1 MHNFS
6 LVNPMPITHCPS
18 SYRQPSF
25 GLGGWPIVAAL
36 GLCSAQAIGQTVP
49 DAGSLLRQTER
60 NLSTPSTPTAPRRE
74 IKSFPPARPGETT
87 VTVERFVF
95 KGNTRLKEAQLQ
107 EAVSTFVG
115 RPLTFLQLQQAAET
129 VAGAFRESGWVV
141 RAFLPQQEI
150 EQGQVTIEIV
160 EAVFGQTQIT
170 GEPSRRIQAEKLV
183 RIVERAQPSGEALS
197 ATNIDRALILLD
209 DLPGISVA
217 GSLVEGDQ
225 EGQTNLNLTVTD
237 ESLITGSIHAD
248 NTGARSTGT
257 DRLSA
262 NLTLNSPSR
271 LGDSMAL
278 NLLKTQGSEYH
289 RLAYTVP
296 LGDEGLRGGLH
307 YSNLNYTLIGDFAAL
322 GAKGVAQTAG
332 IDITYPLLRSQTNN
346 LQLALSYDSKTF
358 DNTANAGNSNYGIK
372 AYALTLSSTQF
383 SANGSVT
390 GLSATI
396 TTGEKSTETTYSKI
410 NFNFSRQQILDEGLS
425 LLVTASWQLANK
437 TLDSSEKIYLGGASG
452 VRAYPSNE
460 GGGSEGRTL
469 TTELRQRL
477 ADRWTFVGFY
487 DYGWALVNR
496 SPSATPANPDSYALQ
511 GYGISL
517 TWLGPEGLDLKAT
530 AAQRINSNPLQ
541 SAQGLDTDGSRKN
554 TRLWFTASKAF

>member
-1 MHNFS
+1 M
-6 LVNPMPITHCPS
+6 
-18 SYRQPSF
+18 
-25 GLGGWPIVAAL
+25 G
-36 GLCSAQAIGQTVP
+36 
-49 DAGSLLRQTER
+49 DA
-60 NLSTPSTPTAPRRE
+60 
-74 IKSFPPARPGETT
+74 
-87 VTVERFVF
+87 V
-95 KGNTRLKEAQLQ
+95 
-107 EAVSTFVG
+107 
-115 RPLTFLQLQQAAET
+115 
-129 VAGAFRESGWVV
+129 
-141 RAFLPQQEI
+141 
-150 EQGQVTIEIV
+150 
-160 EAVFGQTQIT
+160 
-170 GEPSRRIQAEKLV
+170 
-183 RIVERAQPSGEALS
+183 
-197 ATNIDRALILLD
+197 
-209 DLPGISVA
+209 
-217 GSLVEGDQ
+217 
-225 EGQTNLNLTVTD
+225 
-237 ESLITGSIHAD
+237 
-248 NTGARSTGT
+248 
-257 DRLSA
+257 
-262 NLTLNSPSR
+262 
-271 LGDSMAL
+271 AL
-278 NLLKTQGSEYH
+278 NLLKTQGSEYQ

-296 LGDEGLRGGLH
+296 LGYEGLRGGLH

-332 IDITYPLLRSQTNN
+332 IDISYPLLRGQTNN

-358 DNTANAGNSNYGIK
+358 DNTANAGSSSYGIK

-410 NFNFSRQQILDEGLS
+410 NLNFSRQQILDEGLS
-425 LLVTASWQLANK
+425 LLVTASWQLASK

-477 ADRWTFVGFY
+477 ADRWTLIGFY

-496 SPSATPANPDSYALQ
+496 SPSVTPANPASYALQ

-517 TWLGPEGLDLKAT
+517 TWLGPEGVDLKVT